1 MAQMFTGTVSL
12 TSDLSTVA
20 YGFRPNFIRVDS
32 ATAGTAFL
40 NFNSTIIA
48 TTASSL
54 GYALSSGAPPLTF
67 DGHGAE
73 RNGLSSGFTAVTSS
87 GGTTVIKVLAVRI

>member
-1 MAQMFTGTVSL
+1 MAQMFTATVSL
-12 TSDLSTVA
+12 TSDLSTIA
-20 YGFRPNFIRVDS
+20 YGFRPTSIRIDS

-54 GYALSSGAPPLTF
+54 GYALTSGAPPLVF
-67 DGHGAE
+67 DGHGNE
-73 RNGLSSGFTAVTSS
+73 RNGMSSGFTAISAT
-87 GGTTVIKVLAVRI
+87 GTTTIIRVLAVRI

>member
-1 MAQMFTGTVSL
+1 MAQQFTGTISL
-12 TSDLSTVA
+12 TSDATTVA
-20 YGFRPNFIRVDS
+20 YGFRPTFIRVDP
-32 ATAGTAFL
+32 TTLNTAFL
-40 NFNSTIIA
+40 NFSSTVIA

-54 GYALSSGAPPLTF
+54 GYAFTSGAPPLTF

-73 RNGLSSGFTAVTSS
+73 RNGLSSGFTAVSSS